1 MISAALG
8 YAISFAHDAFKWL
21 TGHKTLLNEG
31 PDPHRQ
37 WEADK
42 AAVRARK
49 AVGDDRGAGEAMKRA
64 RRSCQAALAVE
75 LQRER
80 RRQNWRAK

>member
-1 MISAALG
+1 MIASLLDL
-8 YAISFAHDAFKWL
+8 AHRAFMAL
-21 TGHKTLLNEG
+21 TGHKSLLNEG

-64 RRSCQAALAVE
+64 RRSCQEALAAE
-75 LQRER
+75 LQMTRGGR
-80 RRQNWRAK
+80 